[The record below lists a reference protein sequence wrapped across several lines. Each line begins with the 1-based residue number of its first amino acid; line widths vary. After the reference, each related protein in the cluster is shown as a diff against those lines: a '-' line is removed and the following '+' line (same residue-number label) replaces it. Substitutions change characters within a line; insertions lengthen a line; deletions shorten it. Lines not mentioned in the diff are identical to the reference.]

1 MFCQIAAM
9 NEKAGDNVLTNY
21 ECVNVYNEQVHKS
34 TRTYKYSYIK
44 VLVHIS
50 ARTYKYLYRRNGGE
64 ELQGAITG
72 YHLY

>member
-1 MFCQIAAM
+1 MFCRITAM

-21 ECVNVYNEQVHKS
+21 ESINVYNEQVHKCFPE
-34 TRTYKYSYIK
+34 
-44 VLVHIS
+44 LFG
-50 ARTYKYLYRRNGGE
+50 NGGE

>member
-1 MFCQIAAM
+1 MFCRITAM

-21 ECVNVYNEQVHKS
+21 EYINVYNEQVHIS
-34 TRTYKYSYIK
+34 TRTYKY
-44 VLVHIS
+44 
-50 ARTYKYLYRRNGGE
+50 LYMRNGGE